1 MKRKKVIDD
10 DEPSD
15 QARII
20 PDFLPSPE
28 VIAQSLRRNRITLL
42 LDNDTIDFFKDRAR
56 KLNTK
61 YQQMMREVLWH
72 YTRRHSETRRHRRAA

>member
-1 MKRKKVIDD
+1 MKRKRKYDE

-28 VIAQSLRRNRITLL
+28 VIADSLRKNKITLL
-42 LDNDTIDFFKDRAR
+42 LDDETIHFFKGHAK

-61 YQQMMREVLWH
+61 YQQMMREVLRH
-72 YTRRHSETRRHRRAA
+72 YTRRHKKAA